1 MRELHG
7 AKRVAAEAVFVVRRA
22 WYRLRFPSLTI
33 GDDVRFVGR
42 IRVKGRTTVVL
53 GDRVRVRK
61 TVRINGGGVVR
72 VGADTLLNGSWIIAE
87 TAVEIGE
94 RCLIS
99 DAGLMDTDF
108 HNLEPELR
116 HDPPSE
122 RTRAPITVGTNAWIG
137 AQALVLKGTSIG
149 DDSVVAAGAVARGDI
164 PERVVVAGNPAVV
177 VRKFDDRPAP
187 GIGVDR

>member
-1 MRELHG
+1 MRELQG
-7 AKRVAAEAVFVVRRA
+7 AKRAAAETVFAVRRA
-22 WYRLRFPSLTI
+22 WYRLRFPTLTI
-33 GDDVRFVGR
+33 GEDVRFVGR
-42 IRVKGRTTVVL
+42 IKVKGGTRVVL

-61 TVRINGGGVVR
+61 LVRINGGGVVT

-87 TAVEIGE
+87 TSVEIGP
-94 RCLIS
+94 RCLVS

-116 HDPPSE
+116 HEPPSA

-149 DDSVVAAGAVARGDI
+149 DDSVVAAGAVARGEI
-164 PERVVVAGNPAVV
+164 PERVVVSGNPAVV
-177 VRKFDDRPAP
+177 VKKFDDR
-187 GIGVDR
+187 V

>member
-1 MRELHG
+1 MRKLNG
-7 AKRVAAEAVFVVRRA
+7 AKGVAAETVFAVRRA
-22 WYRLRFPSLTI
+22 WYRLRFPTLTI

-42 IRVKGRTTVVL
+42 ITVKGRTTVVL

-61 TVRINGGGVVR
+61 TVRFNGGGVVR
-72 VGADTLLNGSWIIAE
+72 VGADTLLNGSWIIAQ
-87 TAVEIGE
+87 TTVDIGA

-122 RTRAPITVGTNAWIG
+122 RTRAPITVGANAWIG

-149 DDSVVAAGAVARGDI
+149 DDSVVAAGAVVRGEVPD
-164 PERVVVAGNPAVV
+164 RVVVAGNPAVV
-177 VRKFDDRPAP
+177 VKKFDDRPGP
-187 GIGVDR
+187 GTASQS